1 MARKVERRGAFEKKY
16 MIALASFVV
25 LYMFVMGAMMLC
37 IAGLVGLLTYSSW
50 VSPFLNAQTIRDW
63 EDYDK
68 YREGLFLFPEA
79 RPEATINDYF
89 YMNAEFKYP
98 QEHKV
103 FNLYLD
109 VTYNAEEYAAELQ
122 RFQSYSQNYVVEGE
136 AMTGMLIYD
145 KDDVY
150 FNYETYIDYMST
162 VRKEDGKMI
171 FDSLQGD
178 KYFKRLMDSI
188 AEFFVTGKP
197 SVDPEQTCTV
207 CAIVDALRTAEKTP
221 GEWVKV
227 LR

>member
-1 MARKVERRGAFEKKY
+1 
-16 MIALASFVV
+16 
-25 LYMFVMGAMMLC
+25 MMLC

-109 VTYNAEEYAAELQ
+109 VTYNAEQYAAEIQ

-150 FNYETYIDYMST
+150 FNYETYIAEYNYEGCYEYVLLVGDNRIVYIHMNGLH
-162 VRKEDGKMI
+162 EDDLRMP
-171 FDSLQGD
+171 
-178 KYFKRLMDSI
+178 KYYLPKGYDPHKTMPISYCVYSATSVNSYLY
-188 AEFFVTGKP
+188 P
-197 SVDPEQTCTV
+197 SSAATTWKIKNFGRV
-207 CAIVDALRTAEKTP
+207 
-221 GEWVKV
+221 
-227 LR
+227 